1 MFTEFHGF
9 PRPSPKFNLFYLEP
23 GEFLITSIP
32 SSLRC
37 ADLEST
43 FKCSSEGKLH
53 LCTRSLI
60 FQPDFIKSPLLKL
73 KLSNPDMSY
82 SFKFPSISMAHSPN
96 SKTRKSINDRSA
108 SPFTKSE
115 VLSVFTVS
123 VPRCTLMPRYPS
135 SPGFS
140 FKLEDTLEFRM
151 NQTNLLKLST
161 ELDMVG
167 RSAEEKHVAQIIFGV
182 RYKEL
187 VSMLINTEDFN
198 PDDILLNHKCKRIIP
213 EGEQWGALVLTQNSL
228 HFYVLMNPKPKA
240 ALHIA
245 FQDVSLCSRY
255 KYQSKATGLRFDLF
269 SSHWPLVFILET
281 EEQREGMLKFI
292 MNKVKFRNPIDLLA
306 EFTDQ
311 WVYGRLSNFEYLMVC
326 NSLGNRTSVDFSQY
340 PVFPWVI
347 SRYQGSS
354 LNLNETNCFRDLG
367 KHVGEL
373 ESSRLQRLTVR
384 LT

>member
-1 MFTEFHGF
+1 
-9 PRPSPKFNLFYLEP
+9 
-23 GEFLITSIP
+23 
-32 SSLRC
+32 
-37 ADLEST
+37 
-43 FKCSSEGKLH
+43 
-53 LCTRSLI
+53 
-60 FQPDFIKSPLLKL
+60 
-73 KLSNPDMSY
+73 
-82 SFKFPSISMAHSPN
+82 
-96 SKTRKSINDRSA
+96 
-108 SPFTKSE
+108 
-115 VLSVFTVS
+115 
-123 VPRCTLMPRYPS
+123 
-135 SPGFS
+135 
-140 FKLEDTLEFRM
+140 
-151 NQTNLLKLST
+151 
-161 ELDMVG
+161 
-167 RSAEEKHVAQIIFGV
+167 
-182 RYKEL
+182 
-187 VSMLINTEDFN
+187 
-198 PDDILLNHKCKRIIP
+198 
-213 EGEQWGALVLTQNSL
+213 
-228 HFYVLMNPKPKA
+228 MNPKPKA